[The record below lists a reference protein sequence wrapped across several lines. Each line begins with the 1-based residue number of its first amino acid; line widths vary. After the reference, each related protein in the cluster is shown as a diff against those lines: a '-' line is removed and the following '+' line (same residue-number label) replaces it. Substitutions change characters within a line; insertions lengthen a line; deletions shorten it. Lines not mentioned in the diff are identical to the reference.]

1 MPQKAHARMKALKRS
16 TMIDPET
23 KAKVEPLL
31 VGECMSSE
39 ESAVQESGDE
49 RERESS
55 NSEQEDEVRQSSR
68 KKLIKHKLTWRS
80 VEFQKIIESLDRKID
95 RRRSSRSKRMCLEVE
110 QGGDSSRE
118 PPEGI
123 PQWAVELFR

>member
-1 MPQKAHARMKALKRS
+1 
-16 TMIDPET
+16 MIDPET

-39 ESAVQESGDE
+39 ELAVQESDNE

-55 NSEQEDEVRQSSR
+55 DSELENEVQHSSR
-68 KKLIKHKLTWRS
+68 KRLIKHKLTWRS
-80 VEFQKIIESLDRKID
+80 TEFQSIIESLDRKID
-95 RRRSSRSKRMCLEVE
+95 RRRSSRSKRMCLKVE

-118 PPEGI
+118 PPDSI

>member
-1 MPQKAHARMKALKRS
+1 
-16 TMIDPET
+16 MIDPET

-39 ESAVQESGDE
+39 ESAVQESDNE

-55 NSEQEDEVRQSSR
+55 NSKEEDELQCSSQKR
-68 KKLIKHKLTWRS
+68 LIKHRLAWRS

-95 RRRSSRSKRMCLEVE
+95 RRQSSRSKRMCLEVE
-110 QGGDSSRE
+110 QGGNSSRE
-118 PPEGI
+118 PPDGI
-123 PQWAVELFR
+123 PQWAVELFT

>member
-1 MPQKAHARMKALKRS
+1 MKALKKS

-23 KAKVEPLL
+23 KAKFEPLL

-39 ESAVQESGDE
+39 ESAVQESDNE

-55 NSEQEDEVRQSSR
+55 NSEQEDEVHAQNSSR
-68 KKLIKHKLTWRS
+68 KRLVKHKLTWRS
-80 VEFQKIIESLDRKID
+80 REFQQIVESLDRKID

-110 QGGDSSRE
+110 QGSDSLRE

-123 PQWAVELFR
+123 P

>member
-1 MPQKAHARMKALKRS
+1 MKALKRS

-80 VEFQKIIESLDRKID
+80 VEFQKIIESLKSLRVSIEKLTED
-95 RRRSSRSKRMCLEVE
+95 EVRIVKE
-110 QGGDSSRE
+110 C
-118 PPEGI
+118 
-123 PQWAVELFR
+123 V

>member
-1 MPQKAHARMKALKRS
+1 
-16 TMIDPET
+16 MIDPGT
-23 KAKVEPLL
+23 KAKVKPLL

-80 VEFQKIIESLDRKID
+80 VEFQKIIESLNRKID
-95 RRRSSRSKRMCLEVE
+95 RRRSSHSK
-110 QGGDSSRE
+110 
-118 PPEGI
+118 
-123 PQWAVELFR
+123 